1 MALVRNTLTKQIAL
15 DSSLNGLSFDGLT
28 VQIDSAESPLAS
40 FSFVLTFYGKNSS
53 GRGSNTVLCTI
64 AFQEPSDSA
73 HGELPSGIK
82 TSLFSLKTSC
92 GKLSENS
99 RLDIATI
106 MFTSTNNVTNI
117 LLDKNTIL
125 KLQNR

>member
-1 MALVRNTLTKQIAL
+1 MANCANRFGGIAVSLVFVCIN
-15 DSSLNGLSFDGLT
+15 SLW
-28 VQIDSAESPLAS
+28 E
-40 FSFVLTFYGKNSS
+40 NSS
-53 GRGSNTVLCTI
+53 GRGSNMVLCTI